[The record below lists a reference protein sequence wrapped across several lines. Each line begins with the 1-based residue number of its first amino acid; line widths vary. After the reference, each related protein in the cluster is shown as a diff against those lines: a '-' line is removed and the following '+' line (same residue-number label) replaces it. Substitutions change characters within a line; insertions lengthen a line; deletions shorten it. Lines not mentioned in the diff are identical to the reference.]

1 MGDYELQCSSPHPTA
16 SPGGY
21 KGITWELNNVIRVWH
36 AWETLP
42 MNAYMYVFIPASQM
56 CPDADMLS
64 KIHILFEDIA
74 KFILDVV
81 SKF

>member
-1 MGDYELQCSSPHPTA
+1 
-16 SPGGY
+16 
-21 KGITWELNNVIRVWH
+21 
-36 AWETLP
+36 